1 MLQSYPYFQQNK
13 SFFVI
18 SLKLTFSKP
27 QYFSGGVERK
37 FGNRHNWFGKRFGKK
52 NKKFGKKDGNKG
64 LDNRYYK
71 TRPTYNSR

>member
-52 NKKFGKKDGNKG
+52 NKKFEKKVLIIDIIKQ
-64 LDNRYYK
+64 DPHKY
-71 TRPTYNSR
+71 